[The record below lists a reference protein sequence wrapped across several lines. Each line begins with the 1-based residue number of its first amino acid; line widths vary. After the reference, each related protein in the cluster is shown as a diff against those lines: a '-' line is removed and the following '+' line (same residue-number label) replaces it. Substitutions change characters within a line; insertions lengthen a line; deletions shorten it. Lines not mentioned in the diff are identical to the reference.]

1 MTRLRLTSMRR
12 AAELPSEI
20 FPHVGVHQ
28 VMATLGYGDAIGNEA
43 LGIQRVLRENGYDSR
58 IYVQTADPRL
68 EDRTSDYRGLI
79 EVSRPDNILIH
90 HFSIGSRASRV
101 AFALPDR
108 MMLVYHNITP
118 PEYFINVNPTLM
130 QLCFNGRRELGAYKS
145 RCELAVCDSA
155 FNRLELDQLGFPR
168 TGVLPVVPN
177 FEHLEGTPR
186 RHLADGFDDA
196 WTNILFVGRMIP
208 NKRIE
213 DLVRFFHSYRLN
225 YNPASRLLLVG
236 SHSGFER
243 YVAALYDLIATLD
256 TPNVHLIGY
265 VSNEE
270 LTALYDVADLFLSAS
285 EHEGFCVPLVEAFYK
300 RVPVIAFA
308 ATAVPDTMDGGGVLY
323 DHKDPRRVAS
333 IMNTVLAD
341 ATLQEE
347 ILQAQDAAVGRLLRQ
362 DFASTLLMFLDQ
374 VRRAPH
380 MEQPRVTW
388 DFWHQF
394 DRSEALDE
402 LQQYRPSAFGALP
415 KESERRR

>member
-1 MTRLRLTSMRR
+1 MRG
-12 AAELPSEI
+12 AVEVPSETS
-20 FPHVGVHQ
+20 PHGGVHQ

-43 LGIQRVLRENGYDSR
+43 LGIQRVLRETGYDSR

-68 EDRTSDYRGLI
+68 EDRTADYRELI
-79 EVSRPDNILIH
+79 EDSRPDNILIH
-90 HFSIGSRASRV
+90 HFSIGSLASRV

-118 PEYFINVNPTLM
+118 PEYFIDVNPTLV
-130 QLCFNGRRELGAYKS
+130 QLCFSGRRELGAYRS
-145 RCELAVCDSA
+145 RCELALGDSA
-155 FNRLELDQLGFPR
+155 FNRRELDQMGFPR
-168 TGVLPVVPN
+168 TGVLPVVPS
-177 FEHLEGTPR
+177 FEHLEGAPH
-186 RHLADGFDDA
+186 RHLTEGFDDA

-213 DLVRFFHSYRLN
+213 DLVRFFHAYHLK

-236 SHSGFER
+236 SYSGFDK
-243 YVAALYDLIATLD
+243 YVAALHDLIATLD
-256 TPNVHLIGY
+256 TPNVHLIGH

-300 RVPVIAFA
+300 RVPVVAFA

-323 DHKDPRRVAS
+323 DHKDPRHVAS
-333 IMNTVLAD
+333 IMNAVLAD

-347 ILQAQDAAVGRLLRQ
+347 ILRAQDAALDRFLRR
-362 DFASTLLMFLDQ
+362 DFAGTLLVFVDQ

-380 MEQPRVTW
+380 VERPRVTW

-394 DRSEALDE
+394 DRSEE
-402 LQQYRPSAFGALP
+402 LEELRQFRPSAFGALP
-415 KESERRR
+415 KESEGRRYLPHSE